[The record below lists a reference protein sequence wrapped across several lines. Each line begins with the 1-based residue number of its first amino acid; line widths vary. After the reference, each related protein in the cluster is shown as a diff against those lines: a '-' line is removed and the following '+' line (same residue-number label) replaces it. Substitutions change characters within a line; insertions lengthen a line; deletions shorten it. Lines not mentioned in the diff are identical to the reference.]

1 MCTFDTGSDI
11 ARLASTLADPTRA
24 NVCAALMDGCA
35 WTASELARQMG
46 VSPQAMTSCLSK
58 LEESHLIVRMQQGR
72 HRYVKLC
79 DEHTAQIVEFMG
91 TVAQARQT
99 QAIGYRQV
107 RADQR
112 LRYARTC
119 YNHIAGHLAILI
131 TAAMQTRGLIDLRDD
146 SIRLTDKG
154 TLWFAN
160 NGMPES
166 QLRKT
171 PRIKGCLDWTERR
184 MHIGG
189 SAGSALCS
197 HLMDLSVIRRDTPRR
212 ALRVT
217 ATGKRWFASQLG
229 IDEDSL
235 DES

>member
-24 NVCAALMDGCA
+24 NVCATLMDGCA
-35 WTASELARQMG
+35 WTASELARQTR

-58 LEESHLIVRMQQGR
+58 LEESHLITRMRQGR
-72 HRYVKLC
+72 HRYVRLC
-79 DEHTAQIVEFMG
+79 DEHTAQIIEFMG
-91 TVAQARQT
+91 IVAETTQT
-99 QAIGYRQV
+99 RVIGYRQV
-107 RADQR
+107 RADRR

-131 TAAMQTRGLIDLRDD
+131 TTAMQTRGLIDLRDD

-197 HLMDLSVIRRDTPRR
+197 RLMDLSVIRRNTPRR

-217 ATGKRWFASQLG
+217 TTGKRWFVSQLG
-229 IDEDSL
+229 IDEDTL

>member
-1 MCTFDTGSDI
+1 
-11 ARLASTLADPTRA
+11 
-24 NVCAALMDGCA
+24 
-35 WTASELARQMG
+35 
-46 VSPQAMTSCLSK
+46 
-58 LEESHLIVRMQQGR
+58 
-72 HRYVKLC
+72 
-79 DEHTAQIVEFMG
+79 
-91 TVAQARQT
+91 
-99 QAIGYRQV
+99 
-107 RADQR
+107 
-112 LRYARTC
+112 C